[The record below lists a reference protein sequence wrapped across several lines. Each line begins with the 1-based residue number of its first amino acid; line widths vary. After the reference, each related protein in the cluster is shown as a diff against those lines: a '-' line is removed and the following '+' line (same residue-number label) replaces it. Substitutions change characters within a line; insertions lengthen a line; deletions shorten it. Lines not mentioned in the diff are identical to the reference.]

1 MAEIYQY
8 PLLIL
13 VGFTV
18 GFINTLAGGGSV
30 ISLSFLIFMGLPSSV
45 ANGTNRIAIVISNTM
60 AVAGFRS
67 KNVSTTPFSI
77 YLGLSAI
84 TGALIGAQIAVDM
97 NNAIFN
103 KVLAIVMIV
112 VLLLI
117 VN

>member
-45 ANGTNRIAIVISNTM
+45 ANGTNRIAIVINLEM
-60 AVAGFRS
+60 
-67 KNVSTTPFSI
+67 
-77 YLGLSAI
+77 
-84 TGALIGAQIAVDM
+84 
-97 NNAIFN
+97 
-103 KVLAIVMIV
+103 
-112 VLLLI
+112 
-117 VN
+117 